1 MTLRPLEAS
10 LFEKLSDEVKE
21 LMLASGVVPV
31 ADPLMQLW
39 QLPEGTRTVVLI
51 GGRGGMKTYGVSDFI
66 ANQAAVN
73 KKRCAVLRDEKS
85 RIKETILNEILL
97 RFDSIKFR
105 TDVERLET
113 GIKDKK
119 TNEAIVF
126 TMGFKASDNTKTANL
141 KGVSNIDIAVVEEA
155 EDIRDVTKFNNFTDG
170 LRKEGCLVIIIL
182 NTPDIGHWILKRY
195 FNTTKP
201 VIPPPG
207 TPADIQKEY
216 DGYYQLEPKGTPGVV
231 CIITGYEQ
239 NKWIPQSKV
248 EEYEAYGD
256 PSSDRYDLHHYLT
269 AIKGYASTGRKGQVH
284 KKVKKITLKEYLAL
298 PYKEYYGQDFGTA
311 APAGLVGVKI
321 HRNTS
326 WCRQLNYKP
335 MNELSIAKKYCEL
348 KLTPADLIV
357 ADYADKKAIRKLSD
371 GFSPGEL
378 SPEDLKNYPRLVSGF
393 NVVKCLKGPDSVS
406 YGLSVMNRMEL
417 FAVEESTDL
426 WNEILNRVYGQDK
439 SGEYTNDPEPGFDH
453 LIDPWMYV
461 ITYFERGSGGG
472 ISSG

>member
-1 MTLRPLEAS
+1 MKLRPLEAS
-10 LFEKLSDEVKE
+10 LFEKLSDEAKE
-21 LMLASGVVPV
+21 LMLASGVFPV
-31 ADPLMQLW
+31 IDPFMVLYN
-39 QLPEGTRTVVLI
+39 LPPGTNMVICI
-51 GGRGGMKTYGVSDFI
+51 GSRGGAKSYEVSRF
-66 ANQAAVN
+66 AVQDATI
-73 KKRCAVLRDEKS
+73 RQRRVAVLRDEK
-85 RIKETILNEILL
+85 ETIRESILNEIFQ
-97 RFDSIKFR
+97 RYDTAKEYGHFKNDFEKS
-105 TDVERLET
+105 ER
-113 GIKDKK
+113 GIKNNK
-119 TNEAIVF
+119 TDNMVVF
-126 TMGFKASDNTKTANL
+126 TKGFRASSNIKRTNL
-141 KGVSNIDIAVVEEA
+141 KGISDTDTAIVEEA
-155 EDIRDVTKFNNFTDG
+155 EDIRDYSKFTTFTDSI
-170 LRKEGCLVIIIL
+170 RTKERLIIIML
-182 NTPDIGHWILKRY
+182 NVPDIQHWVIKRF
-195 FNTTKP
+195 FNLEQ
-201 VIPPPG
+201 V
-207 TPADIQKEY
+207 E
-216 DGYYQLEPKGTPGVV
+216 DGYWKLIPKNIPGVV
-231 CIITGYEQ
+231 VIQSNYKDNIYLPADVVRDYEG
-239 NKWIPQSKV
+239 S
-248 EEYEAYGD
+248 GD
-256 PSSDRYDLHHYLT
+256 PNSHRYDPHYYKT
-269 AIKGYASTGRKGQVH
+269 EIQGYASSGRKGQVH
-284 KKVKKITLKEYLAL
+284 TKVKPITLKEYLAL

-378 SPEDLKNYPRLVSGF
+378 SPEDLKSYPRLVSGF